1 MVKKILILLF
11 IILYSCS
18 SYIVENESSDKK
30 MDAVA
35 NYMEEEKYSKAK
47 AELEYLIMYDPLSE
61 YSSDAQ
67 YYLSECYFYLGNYNQ
82 AIIEY
87 EKYLSRSD
95 YSNNLIKKI
104 NFMLCKCYYNIS
116 LEFNK
121 DQSNTYI
128 AIEKLQYYIEKE
140 IMTEYVNE
148 IEEMILNLRTKL
160 AKKDFFT
167 ARLYIKLEEFDSA
180 NIYYYSIINNYYDT
194 SFVNDALINIALLY
208 FIDNNNPKLF
218 LENHKNSFLTNND
231 YKDALLLIN
240 DLELNKDSDYYINLL
255 R

>member
-1 MVKKILILLF
+1 
-11 IILYSCS
+11 
-18 SYIVENESSDKK
+18 
-30 MDAVA
+30 
-35 NYMEEEKYSKAK
+35 
-47 AELEYLIMYDPLSE
+47 
-61 YSSDAQ
+61 
-67 YYLSECYFYLGNYNQ
+67 
-82 AIIEY
+82 
-87 EKYLSRSD
+87 
-95 YSNNLIKKI
+95 
-104 NFMLCKCYYNIS
+104 
-116 LEFNK
+116 
-121 DQSNTYI
+121 
-128 AIEKLQYYIEKE
+128 
-140 IMTEYVNE
+140 MTEYVNE

-194 SFVNDALINIALLY
+194 RFVNDALINIALLY